1 MANKTIKGLTV
12 EIGGDT
18 TKLGKALEDVEKKS
32 RDLSSELGQIN
43 KLLKMDPGNAD
54 LLAQKQKVL
63 ADAVENTRKKLDT
76 LKDAERQVQAQFER
90 GEASEEQVRALQREI
105 IATTKKLS
113 GYEKAA
119 GETAFAI
126 NHLGDASDK
135 AKDDTKKA
143 KKGAEDAADGFEE
156 MADAADKAGD
166 AGDGLGS
173 KLGGLAKGGLA
184 AVAGALVAAGGAL
197 VGAAE
202 STREYRTEMG
212 KLDTAFTTAGHS
224 SEAAASTYK
233 TLQGVLGETEQA
245 VEASNHLAK
254 LTDNEQDLQKWTD
267 ICTGVYA
274 TFGASLPIEGL
285 TEAANET
292 AKTGALTG
300 GLADA
305 LNWAGVN
312 EEQFQAQLDACST
325 EQERQA
331 LITETL
337 NGLYSEAAEKYKET
351 NAELIR
357 ANEANE
363 AWTASM
369 AEAGAAVEPIL
380 TDVKM
385 LGASLLSDLMPGI
398 TGVAEAFRG
407 VLNGDEG
414 AAEALGASLSGIF
427 TNLLTKLTEMLPALA
442 TTAMSLVT
450 TLTTTIIEAL
460 PQLVATGYQVTISIL
475 NGLTQAIPQ
484 VINALVAMIPQLVQV
499 LVEAVPQLIQG
510 AVNLFLALVQAIPL
524 ILPPLIEALP
534 QIVMAIINGLML
546 ALPQLLQGALQFL
559 TAIVQAIPLLIEM
572 LVPLIPQIVVTIIDG
587 LISCIPVLLEGAI
600 QLLNAIVQAIPLII
614 EALVPQ
620 VPGIVETITTKLA
633 EMHPMLLSAAV
644 RLLWAIIKAIPQ
656 IVAALVRNL
665 PQILRATT
673 SVLSAMPSLIWK
685 ILKEAINKVA
695 EFGSQAKTK
704 AADAAKKLLNAVTSG
719 VKSLPS
725 KLKKVGTDLV
735 KGLWNGIND
744 MTSWVKDKIEGFGS
758 DVLDGIKDFFG
769 IHSPS
774 REMAWVGEML
784 DRGLAQG
791 VLDNMG
797 KPLDAMTEMAEG
809 MLDEAE
815 GMNGLTL
822 ERQLNHT
829 FTADA
834 ASAAETGLLGKLD
847 SILAAIERGQ
857 ILTIDS
863 KKLIGATANGFD
875 SELGQRRA
883 LVARGAM

>member
-1 MANKTIKGLTV
+1 
-12 EIGGDT
+12 
-18 TKLGKALEDVEKKS
+18 
-32 RDLSSELGQIN
+32 
-43 KLLKMDPGNAD
+43 
-54 LLAQKQKVL
+54 
-63 ADAVENTRKKLDT
+63 
-76 LKDAERQVQAQFER
+76 
-90 GEASEEQVRALQREI
+90 
-105 IATTKKLS
+105 
-113 GYEKAA
+113 
-119 GETAFAI
+119 
-126 NHLGDASDK
+126 
-135 AKDDTKKA
+135 
-143 KKGAEDAADGFEE
+143 
-156 MADAADKAGD
+156 
-166 AGDGLGS
+166 
-173 KLGGLAKGGLA
+173 
-184 AVAGALVAAGGAL
+184 
-197 VGAAE
+197 
-202 STREYRTEMG
+202 
-212 KLDTAFTTAGHS
+212 
-224 SEAAASTYK
+224 
-233 TLQGVLGETEQA
+233 
-245 VEASNHLAK
+245 
-254 LTDNEQDLQKWTD
+254 
-267 ICTGVYA
+267 
-274 TFGASLPIEGL
+274 
-285 TEAANET
+285 
-292 AKTGALTG
+292 
-300 GLADA
+300 
-305 LNWAGVN
+305 
-312 EEQFQAQLDACST
+312 
-325 EQERQA
+325 
-331 LITETL
+331 
-337 NGLYSEAAEKYKET
+337 
-351 NAELIR
+351 
-357 ANEANE
+357 
-363 AWTASM
+363 
-369 AEAGAAVEPIL
+369 
-380 TDVKM
+380 
-385 LGASLLSDLMPGI
+385 
-398 TGVAEAFRG
+398 
-407 VLNGDEG
+407 
-414 AAEALGASLSGIF
+414 
-427 TNLLTKLTEMLPALA
+427 
-442 TTAMSLVT
+442 
-450 TLTTTIIEAL
+450 
-460 PQLVATGYQVTISIL
+460 
-475 NGLTQAIPQ
+475 
-484 VINALVAMIPQLVQV
+484 
-499 LVEAVPQLIQG
+499 
-510 AVNLFLALVQAIPL
+510 
-524 ILPPLIEALP
+524 
-534 QIVMAIINGLML
+534 
-546 ALPQLLQGALQFL
+546 
-559 TAIVQAIPLLIEM
+559 
-572 LVPLIPQIVVTIIDG
+572 